1 MRKRRT
7 NEYNLGD
14 GLTTGVQALNDE
26 PSTTTFEARPL
37 SLGPDEVLGTPSAS
51 PSPLNTILER
61 YANFEKVSFNFTF
74 QIMISGSVSNY
85 PFWKLSTENNLFFFL
100 DYRTNGCR
108 Y

>member
-61 YANFEKVSFNFTF
+61 YANFEKVSFDFTF
-74 QIMISGSVSNY
+74 
-85 PFWKLSTENNLFFFL
+85 
-100 DYRTNGCR
+100 
-108 Y
+108 